1 MWTAVVTDSSS
12 SGGGGGGNNLMTTS
26 ANGSLTF
33 HEFRP
38 EHFRPDVHAATYRC
52 SAFNSVGRI
61 LSTPVRIRAG
71 FLNIFLNFPP
81 NLKCTKFEKF
91 EILK

>member
-71 FLNIFLNFPP
+71 FLNIFEFPA
-81 NLKCTKFEKF
+81 KFKMYK
-91 EILK
+91 I

>member
-71 FLNIFLNFPP
+71 FLNIF
-81 NLKCTKFEKF
+81 
-91 EILK
+91 